1 MIGKISCW
9 KLKVFREDCNQ
20 TALIWRLARI
30 VCSLHTLLKKTE
42 SKIEMN
48 VKKHDQVL
56 RRLFHLRRGLFSNT
70 KGREAKDKLLK
81 FLAKLFD

>member
-9 KLKVFREDCNQ
+9 KLKFLREDGNQ
-20 TALIWRLARI
+20 TALIWRQARI

-48 VKKHDQVL
+48 VKK
-56 RRLFHLRRGLFSNT
+56 
-70 KGREAKDKLLK
+70 KKKLITRSSTEK
-81 FLAKLFD
+81 VVSTQAWIV